1 MGFSMVEWDILISKM
16 LFNIVNQKGEFM
28 FQYDAIDKDGIPRV
42 WGVGETQKEAKEQC
56 ELALQEYCEE
66 KNRNPHLY
74 KIVKK

>member
-1 MGFSMVEWDILISKM
+1 MGFSMIEWDILISKM

-28 FQYDAIDKDGIPRV
+28 FQYDAIDKDGIRRV

-74 KIVKK
+74 KIVKR

>member
-1 MGFSMVEWDILISKM
+1 
-16 LFNIVNQKGEFM
+16 M

-66 KNRNPHLY
+66 KKRNPHLY
-74 KIVKK
+74 KIVKR